1 MISYYSEDYSVV
13 PLFQQADSC
22 QTVPTHQTTERL
34 ARPDDCVMSRNPSP
48 HNVAL
53 TVMEHN
59 HCTTSA
65 LVSVLYY
72 DLP

>member
-1 MISYYSEDYSVV
+1 MV
-13 PLFQQADSC
+13 PFFQQADSC

-34 ARPDDCVMSRNPSP
+34 ARPVMGRNPSP

-53 TVMEHN
+53 TAMEHD
-59 HCTTSA
+59 HCNTSA